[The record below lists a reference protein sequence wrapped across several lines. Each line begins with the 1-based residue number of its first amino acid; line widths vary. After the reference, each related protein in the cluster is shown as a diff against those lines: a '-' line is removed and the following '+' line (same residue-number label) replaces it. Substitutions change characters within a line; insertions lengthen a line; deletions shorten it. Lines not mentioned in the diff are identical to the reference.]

1 MHFGSQNILWCSK
14 PENMSCS
21 FVQKKKGRWRLKDK
35 MSFLV
40 WGVLGKHPD
49 PSSGGEE
56 KRGKHWQMLAI
67 DAQIPAERV
76 IYICLLNTLLAEAF
90 LGLQLQFPYRAKR
103 KSWHEKAE
111 FLELE
116 TLSVARLRIFRIWSG
131 CRYHW
136 AHCRCVMT
144 GGQGLS
150 PDKKPGIKRN
160 INMHYRSFLRH
171 QHLLLA

>member
-1 MHFGSQNILWCSK
+1 
-14 PENMSCS
+14 
-21 FVQKKKGRWRLKDK
+21 

-103 KSWHEKAE
+103 KS
-111 FLELE
+111 
-116 TLSVARLRIFRIWSG
+116 
-131 CRYHW
+131 
-136 AHCRCVMT
+136 
-144 GGQGLS
+144 
-150 PDKKPGIKRN
+150 
-160 INMHYRSFLRH
+160 
-171 QHLLLA
+171 